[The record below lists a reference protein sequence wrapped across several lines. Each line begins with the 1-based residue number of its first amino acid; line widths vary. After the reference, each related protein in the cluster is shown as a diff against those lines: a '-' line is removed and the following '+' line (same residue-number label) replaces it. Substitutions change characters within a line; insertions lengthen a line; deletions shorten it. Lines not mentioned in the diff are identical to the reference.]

1 MSSSPTKA
9 IQREDASALPEGE
22 SARRRSVLDA
32 AKARALAKGGRPQDM
47 TGTPRF
53 DRVEEDAKAMR
64 PAPGHNMA
72 PPTLSP
78 QTSAALEAIAAANQR
93 SPAEEPVVEDEA
105 LPDLDMQAIG
115 ELLRV
120 DMRTAKRIHD
130 ILHPEKDSD
139 TSRRRA
145 VEKRIVN
152 KLDIGEFLMNGT
164 VTQRVPVIPVTE
176 TMRTGLEV
184 TYQTVHDVVESYVD
198 RALADEAAKIR
209 KVREGETF
217 VDSEMSQRE
226 YVRRQ
231 NEYALATHVKSYGN
245 TSWPA
250 VVKPDGNVDENAMQK
265 RIGLVKQIPSP
276 LFTLLVNNLGW
287 FLERVQEALD
297 VAVLGNG

>member
-176 TMRTGLEV
+176 TTRTGLEV

-231 NEYALATHVKSYGN
+231 NEYALATHVKSYGS

-265 RIGLVKQIPSP
+265 RISLVKQIPSP